1 MTAKTKAASRP
12 RPPKDFDESA
22 PLSDA
27 MLRKMRPAADVV
39 PAIVAAAKRAPGRPK
54 VENAKVPISLRL
66 HPELVAAY
74 KATGAGWQGRM
85 SAALADGAAKLGAK
99 K

>member
-1 MTAKTKAASRP
+1 MTTKTRAATRP

-22 PLSDA
+22 PLPDA

-39 PAIVAAAKRAPGRPK
+39 PAIVSAAKRAPGRPK
-54 VENAKVPISLRL
+54 TENAKVPISLRL
-66 HPELVAAY
+66 PPDLVAAY

-85 SAALADGAAKLGAK
+85 NDALVDGAAKLGAK